1 MKSKWPH
8 IVVIR
13 ENKYARVLSRFR
25 GSSYEVQE
33 RVGNKWETLT
43 EFHGGRGRDGKG
55 TAIHTYNRL
64 TAHNKLTKAK
74 QIVLRAR
81 LKKEI
86 RSK

>member
-13 ENKYARVLSRFR
+13 ENKYARVLSHSR

-33 RVGNKWETLT
+33 KVGNKWERLT
-43 EFHGGRGRDGKG
+43 EFYGPSRDV
-55 TAIHTYNRL
+55 AIHTYNRL
-64 TAHNKLTKAK
+64 TAHNKLTKAQ

-81 LKKEI
+81 LQKEI
-86 RSK
+86 RSKR